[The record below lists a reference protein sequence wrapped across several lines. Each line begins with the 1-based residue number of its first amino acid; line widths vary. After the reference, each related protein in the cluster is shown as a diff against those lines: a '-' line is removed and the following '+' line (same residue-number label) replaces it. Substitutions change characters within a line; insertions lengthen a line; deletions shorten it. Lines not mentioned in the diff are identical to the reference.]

1 MSGSGALR
9 VLLVED
15 DPVHRLL
22 LGKYLAALGTHTEV
36 AADGAA
42 ALTLASERHF
52 DVIFMDVE
60 MPVLDGLEATRR
72 LRASPLPGPFPPRIV
87 AITGSASAED
97 RSRCREAGMDD
108 FLAKPV
114 KKADLAAA
122 LDRASRAFSAVIVTP
137 RAPAA
142 TPSASAP
149 LLDGATLRS
158 FLASLGDDGIG
169 ELMETL
175 LANMATLL
183 HALEAA
189 HEAGDRD
196 SVRRHAHSL
205 KSNARMF
212 ALGPLGEACRAI
224 EDTARGEVEGDVG
237 AGVTGL
243 RPLFEQ
249 SRAAL
254 VREMASPEA
263 R

>member
-1 MSGSGALR
+1 MTGSGPLR

-22 LGKYLAALGTHTEV
+22 LGKYLAALSTHAEV
-36 AADGAA
+36 VADGAA
-42 ALTLASERHF
+42 ALSLASQRHF

-87 AITGSASAED
+87 AITGSASAAD

-137 RAPAA
+137 RAPAV
-142 TPSASAP
+142 TPSAAP
-149 LLDGATLRS
+149 LVDGATLRG
-158 FLASLGDDGIG
+158 FLASLGDDGLG

-189 HEAGDRD
+189 HQAGDRD

-224 EDTARGEVEGDVG
+224 EDTARGEIEGDVD

-243 RPLFEQ
+243 RALFEQ

-254 VREMASPEA
+254 VREMASP
-263 R
+263 RGR